1 MEGGFE
7 TSKPNPQTGK
17 RVPSTLDDVRLG
29 KSPFVTLAGDPSR
42 YGQTVNMGSL
52 TYTSPIDRQS
62 YTLPNVTGYVHDT
75 GSAFKGRPDKLDVAT
90 GDFRGWSPQ
99 AASAL
104 VTADAGHRQVT
115 PLSGDDAD
123 RALRP
128 IGMPEPWRA
137 TGTGESPP
145 DDTAVA
151 SGPPPPQGR
160 KMPGSLMDMFQPRDY
175 AGNQIGIGDA
185 IAQNSN
191 SLIGLGMGLMSPR
204 NLARGDPTQTA
215 AALQGFQTGSA
226 LDARRGYQQ
235 AQLQHQ
241 QRQEA
246 FQRSQAS
253 QQQANW
259 ERQFGREPEVLRTM
273 RATGI
278 DPASPEGRALLYPKT
293 DEWKEG
299 KVTYREQDYPYRA
312 NLRTGQYEWGPMG
325 PPPGMG
331 AAGGSAPA
339 TNPYAG
345 GAAVPFVGGGG
356 VPSASGAWP
365 AASTPIAGAQSAG
378 TIPAPLPGMENELP
392 SVQKAVR
399 QKQLEEAAKHAT
411 KDPQQEAAA
420 KQAAGNVLTALDTA
434 EKLSVNQGGFLPTTG
449 LVGGALKNVYQP
461 SKDLEK
467 TLSTIKANVSLDKLS
482 AMRAA
487 STTGASG
494 LGAVTESEHQ
504 LLQAS
509 IAALDQEQSPEQFKA
524 NLKRVRATYEWIVNR
539 TDANQPPPFSLRQ
552 DPSQS
557 VGGAGGAG
565 AAGGRTFIRDPSGRI
580 VPQ

>member
-1 MEGGFE
+1 M
-7 TSKPNPQTGK
+7 
-17 RVPSTLDDVRLG
+17 
-29 KSPFVTLAGDPSR
+29 
-42 YGQTVNMGSL
+42 
-52 TYTSPIDRQS
+52 
-62 YTLPNVTGYVHDT
+62 
-75 GSAFKGRPDKLDVAT
+75 
-90 GDFRGWSPQ
+90 
-99 AASAL
+99 
-104 VTADAGHRQVT
+104 
-115 PLSGDDAD
+115 
-123 RALRP
+123 
-128 IGMPEPWRA
+128 
-137 TGTGESPP
+137 
-145 DDTAVA
+145 VA
-151 SGPPPPQGR
+151 SQKPFGPCAP
-160 KMPGSLMDMFQPRDY
+160 
-175 AGNQIGIGDA
+175 
-185 IAQNSN
+185 
-191 SLIGLGMGLMSPR
+191 
-204 NLARGDPTQTA
+204 
-215 AALQGFQTGSA
+215 
-226 LDARRGYQQ
+226 
-235 AQLQHQ
+235 
-241 QRQEA
+241 
-246 FQRSQAS
+246 
-253 QQQANW
+253 
-259 ERQFGREPEVLRTM
+259 V
-273 RATGI
+273 GI

-331 AAGGSAPA
+331 AAGGSASA

-356 VPSASGAWP
+356 VPSSSGQFPPP
-365 AASTPIAGAQSAG
+365 AVSAPIAGGQSAG

-420 KQAAGNVLTALDTA
+420 KQAASNVLTALDTA
-434 EKLSVNQGGFLPTTG
+434 ETLATNKSGFLPTTG
-449 LVGGALKNVYQP
+449 IVGGALQNVYQP
-461 SKDLEK
+461 AKDLAL
-467 TLSTIKANVSLDKLS
+467 TLETVKANVSLDKLS

-494 LGAVTESEHQ
+494 LGAVTESEHK

-509 IAALDQEQSPEQFKA
+509 IAALDQSQSPEQFKA

-557 VGGAGGAG
+557 TGSTGGAG